1 MTVAA
6 ISRCYLCIYRAVQS
20 PRTFPTKKE
29 LLQKIAEDLNPKN
42 PISVSSFT
50 RYLEDMRAFYG
61 IEIKY
66 CSKYRGYY
74 MPSNADDED
83 ISDINTFIQLLE
95 RRERMELV
103 NSTFTNLHDVGRYVR
118 FEKNNQFKGTEH
130 LTLLWEALRAQRV
143 ISFEYGAFD
152 NTETTKKNRTVE
164 PGLLFEYKNRF
175 YLDAWDLAK
184 NQIRT
189 FGLDRMSDVAL
200 TNQTVRETRHDLYQN
215 LRQHVIGVNCP
226 PDSLPQTVLLRL
238 TTLQAKYLHSLPLHH
253 SQRQLTA
260 TATHVDFELNVV
272 LNKELE
278 IEILGMGEAV
288 EVLAPVSLREKIKNR
303 IQNLLILYI

>member
-6 ISRCYLCIYRAVQS
+6 TLRCHLCIIRAVES
-20 PRTFPTKKE
+20 PFRYPSKEE
-29 LLQKIAEDLNPKN
+29 LLQKVRDTDVKC
-42 PISVSSFT
+42 SKSSLT
-50 RYLEDMRAFYG
+50 RYLKEISDEYGFYV
-61 IEIKY
+61 KY
-66 CSKYRGYY
+66 CHLNRGYFIDT
-74 MPSNADDED
+74 PLDED
-83 ISDINTFIQLLE
+83 VSSIKGFIELLE
-95 RRERMELV
+95 RRERMEFV

-118 FEKNNQFKGTEH
+118 LEKNNQFKGTEH
-130 LTLLWEALRAQRV
+130 LTLLWEALRSQRV
-143 ISFEYGAFD
+143 ISFDYGAFD
-152 NTETTKKNRTVE
+152 NPETTKETRTVE

-184 NQIRT
+184 NKIRT

-200 TNQTVRETRHDLYQN
+200 TNQTVKKTRHDLYQN

-226 PDSLPQTVLLRL
+226 PDSQPQRVLLRL

-260 TATHVDFELNVV
+260 TATHVDFELVVV

-288 EVLAPVSLREKIKNR
+288 EVLEPVELREIIKER
-303 IQNLLILYI
+303 TKQAHEKYQK

>member
-6 ISRCYLCIYRAVQS
+6 TLRCHKCIYRAVQS
-20 PRTFPTKKE
+20 PRTYPTK
-29 LLQKIAEDLNPKN
+29 EDLIQKVRETDAQC
-42 PISVSSFT
+42 SKSSLT
-50 RYLEDMRAFYG
+50 RYLKQMRDEYG
-61 IEIKY
+61 IYVIY
-66 CSKYRGYY
+66 CPHRRGYFINT
-74 MPSNADDED
+74 PPDED
-83 ISDINTFIQLLE
+83 VADSKTFMELLE
-95 RRERMELV
+95 RRERMEFV

-118 FEKNNQFKGTEH
+118 FEKNDQFKGAEH

-152 NTETTKKNRTVE
+152 NTETAKETRTIE

-175 YLDAWDLAK
+175 YLDAWDLGK

-200 TNQTVRETRHDLYQN
+200 TNKNIGETRHDLYQN

-226 PDSLPQTVLLRL
+226 PNSLPQTVLLRL

-260 TATHVDFELNVV
+260 TATHVDFELFVIINI
-272 LNKELE
+272 ELE

-288 EVLAPVSLREKIKNR
+288 EVLGPVSLREKIAERVLEMQKRYFNT
-303 IQNLLILYI
+303 

>member
-6 ISRCYLCIYRAVQS
+6 TLRCHLCIIRAVES
-20 PRTFPTKKE
+20 PFRYPSKEE
-29 LLQKIAEDLNPKN
+29 LLQKVHDTDVKC
-42 PISVSSFT
+42 SKSSLT
-50 RYLEDMRAFYG
+50 RYLKEISEEYG
-61 IEIKY
+61 IYVTY
-66 CSKYRGYY
+66 CHDHRGYFINT
-74 MPSNADDED
+74 PLNED
-83 ISDINTFIQLLE
+83 ITDIKAFIQLLE
-95 RRERMELV
+95 RRERMEFV

-118 FEKNNQFKGTEH
+118 LEKNNQFKGTEH

-152 NTETTKKNRTVE
+152 NTETTKETRTVE

-175 YLDAWDLAK
+175 YLDAWDLGK

-189 FGLDRMSDVAL
+189 FGLDRMSEVAL
-200 TNQTVRETRHDLYQN
+200 TNQTVKKTRHDLYQN

-226 PDSLPQTVLLRL
+226 PASLPQRVLLRL
-238 TTLQAKYLHSLPLHH
+238 TTHQAKYLNSLPLHH

-272 LNKELE
+272 INIELQ

-288 EVLAPVSLREKIKNR
+288 EVLEPVELREVIANR
-303 IQNLLILYI
+303 AKSTQEKYQK